1 MKHFLLVLLP
11 FAAFAQAKVGASQ
24 TPENL
29 VQYAH
34 PLVGTAKMGHTY
46 PGATVPFGA
55 VQIGDGGD
63 RTHADADALVIG
75 QRHDSGETTMIF
87 SREHGYGRTKVHG
100 NALPGCEVTA
110 GCDGQLAV

>member
-1 MKHFLLVLLP
+1 MKHSLLAAAFALP
-11 FAAFAQAKVGASQ
+11 FASFAQKP

-55 VQIGDGGD
+55 VQLSPDTDTISYEQNGKYNPD
-63 RTHADADALVIG
+63 I
-75 QRHDSGETTMIF
+75 
-87 SREHGYGRTKVHG
+87 
-100 NALPGCEVTA
+100 
-110 GCDGQLAV
+110 